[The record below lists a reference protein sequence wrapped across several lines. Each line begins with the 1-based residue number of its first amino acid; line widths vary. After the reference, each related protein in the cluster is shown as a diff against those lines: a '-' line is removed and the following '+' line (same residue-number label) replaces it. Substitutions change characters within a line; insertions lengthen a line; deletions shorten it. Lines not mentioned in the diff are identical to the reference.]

1 MVLEDA
7 EINSM
12 TLLIILLAKL
22 KKTLIMKKF
31 YLLFTFLGIILYSH
45 AQYATLDFNRFRDTQ
60 VIMPNK
66 SLIIGNE
73 NVSSANLRISY
84 FGDNNV
90 GDGYIKYPRNFYFMN
105 NNEKVLIGIF
115 QNGNVSIG
123 QADPT
128 EKLSV
133 NGTIRAKE
141 IKVEPSGWAAWPDY
155 VFHSDYNLRSLK
167 EVKSYIKENNHLPDI
182 PSEAEVKEDGVGL
195 GELTTKLLQKIEELT
210 LYVIQQEE
218 KIEELNNKLSDLEN
232 SNR

>member
-1 MVLEDA
+1 
-7 EINSM
+7 
-12 TLLIILLAKL
+12 
-22 KKTLIMKKF
+22 MKKF
-31 YLLFTFLGIILYSH
+31 YLLLTFLCIILYSH
-45 AQYATLDFNRFRDTQ
+45 AQYATLETNKFRDTQ
-60 VIMPNK
+60 VIVPNK

-73 NVSSANLRISY
+73 NVSSGNLRISY
-84 FGDNNV
+84 FGNDYM
-90 GDGYIKYPRNFYFMN
+90 GDGYIKYPRHLYFMN
-105 NNEKVLIGIF
+105 NTERILIAISE
-115 QNGNVSIG
+115 NGNVGIG
-123 QADPT
+123 QSGAA
-128 EKLSV
+128 EKLEV

-182 PSEAEVKEDGVGL
+182 PSEAKVKEDGVGL